1 MARKVSKMQLRR
13 VKFVVSTIN
22 GKNIFDLFC
31 FRILGSTK
39 KNSLAI
45 FSEAPGKD
53 FGGRLSP

>member
-1 MARKVSKMQLRR
+1 MQLRR

-39 KNSLAI
+39 KISLAI

>member
-1 MARKVSKMQLRR
+1 MEVRR
-13 VKFVVSTIN
+13 VKFVVNTL
-22 GKNIFDLFC
+22 DLFC